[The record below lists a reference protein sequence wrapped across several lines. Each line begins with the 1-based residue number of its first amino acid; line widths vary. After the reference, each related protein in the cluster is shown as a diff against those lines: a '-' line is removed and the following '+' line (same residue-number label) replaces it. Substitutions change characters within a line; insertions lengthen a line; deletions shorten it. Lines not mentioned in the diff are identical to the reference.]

1 MELRWQ
7 PNLDVSAL
15 HAAWAVASG
24 RQLLDATLEQK
35 LAGAAVELAKL
46 AGSWDVP
53 PGIFWRQLL
62 GLAADLPVN
71 AELADRIYRRLAG
84 GAPGATTVSYIASLF
99 AQCKAAFRQ
108 TFPNALEQLQLRI
121 GPLQEAWE
129 ARGPGL
135 LATIK
140 RSTADDFL
148 VESAGIVLVQ
158 PVVGGDG
165 LAHLYTNRVHIEAVL
180 TNIEPR
186 LPETLRLAWL
196 LGQLNL
202 DRPIYSDRVHGHA
215 LGEVAELAL
224 MPVVLAAA
232 EEVELTRLSVDNL
245 QLALTQWTRTPS
257 ESREGLAD
265 TLIAWWETA
274 VEGQWDW
281 NTRLAAL
288 SQMLK

>member
-7 PNLDVSAL
+7 PNVDVSAL
-15 HAAWAVASG
+15 HAAWVVATG
-24 RQLLDATLEQK
+24 RQLLDPTFEQK
-35 LAGAAVELAKL
+35 LTEPAKELARL
-46 AGSWDVP
+46 PGHWHVP
-53 PGIFWRQLL
+53 PSTFWRQLL

-71 AELADRIYRRLAG
+71 AELADRLYRRLAG
-84 GAPGATTVSYIASLF
+84 GTPGSATISQLASLI
-99 AQCKAAFRQ
+99 AQCETAFRQ

-135 LATIK
+135 LAMIK

-232 EEVELTRLSVDNL
+232 EEVELARLSVDTL

-257 ESREGLAD
+257 ARSQSLSD
-265 TLIAWWETA
+265 TLMAWWETA

-281 NTRLAAL
+281 NARLAAL
-288 SQMLK
+288 SQMLR